1 MPGSLAGVGKRR
13 LFENAEIAGRGIGV
27 DVRAEKDKLPTL
39 GFPALDQAPQL
50 VKPIFVR
57 RVLFAIDLKDNDHPR
72 LIGPP
77 SDRLLGRL
85 DHLNARV
92 DQRRVGAWHV
102 GLRRQPSHLR
112 QSDAAVERVDALA
125 IELQERELNEIAGLR
140 FYDSVEIDTVRPVK
154 AFEAIV
160 SAVVLE
166 LQRTKGVKVKLM
178 LEIEADAEDGF
189 SGADIG
195 VVRDNARQ
203 LKFKPEST
211 GFE

>member
-1 MPGSLAGVGKRR
+1 
-13 LFENAEIAGRGIGV
+13 
-27 DVRAEKDKLPTL
+27 
-39 GFPALDQAPQL
+39 
-50 VKPIFVR
+50 
-57 RVLFAIDLKDNDHPR
+57 
-72 LIGPP
+72 
-77 SDRLLGRL
+77 
-85 DHLNARV
+85 
-92 DQRRVGAWHV
+92 
-102 GLRRQPSHLR
+102 
-112 QSDAAVERVDALA
+112 
-125 IELQERELNEIAGLR
+125 LQERELNEIAGLR

-189 SGADIG
+189 SDADIG
-195 VVRDNARQ
+195 VVRDNARP